1 MYDGSINSIMNS
13 LPNSYDRLVAV
24 SEERTDLLVNDLL
37 HIIDPN
43 TITPFSDPSMRA
55 AITSGPPRAF
65 LSSGPPVTSTAQ
77 SNFVRGGT
85 FERNEINIAPLV
97 MNDVE
102 MM

>member
-1 MYDGSINSIMNS
+1 MYDGSIDSIMDS

-24 SEERTDLLVNDLL
+24 SEERTDLLLNELL
-37 HIIDPN
+37 QNIDPN
-43 TITPFSDPSMRA
+43 TIRPFSDPNMRA
-55 AITSGPPRAF
+55 ATTSGPPRVP
-65 LSSGPPVTSTAQ
+65 LSGGPPVTSTAQ
-77 SNFVRGGT
+77 NGFVRGGT